1 MTGVQGSIF
10 VEIVRFANALSVLR
24 MFVSTK
30 RMAVVQG
37 LSRQIVRGAK
47 STTGSPEVFAQFVP
61 WLMLNRAGLTILVH
75 PNTNNP
81 RRDHLVHALWLGEML
96 PIVRPEQL
104 PDLSNA
110 AKEEQVVPNTSPTL
124 PA

>member
-1 MTGVQGSIF
+1 
-10 VEIVRFANALSVLR
+10 
-24 MFVSTK
+24 
-30 RMAVVQG
+30 
-37 LSRQIVRGAK
+37 
-47 STTGSPEVFAQFVP
+47 
-61 WLMLNRAGLTILVH
+61 MLNRAGLTILVH